1 MKSKWSLNA
10 SRFRHSCEGG
20 SRAKLIDWIPAC
32 AGMTALPKLSK
43 SIGAVLVAGMCLL
56 NSACNASTELYSVKS
71 LYRNITV
78 TEEDGLR
85 CMKFGRNVLARQS
98 CVQLSDHDKLVFN
111 YTKMMMASLYLNP
124 DPKHVLIV
132 GLGGGT
138 LPSALQKLFPNARI
152 DVAEIDPAITEVAK
166 KYFYFTPNSKM
177 QVAEE
182 DGRVFVKRA
191 LKKKEKYDLVML
203 DAFDHEYIPEHM
215 LTKEFLQEVRGL
227 LSEKGVLASN
237 TFSSSKLFNYESATY
252 YSVFGN
258 FYRLK
263 SSNRV
268 ILLRMGGL
276 PAMAEINQNAA
287 LIDNRLR
294 VFGTGKDELLPMIAV
309 ESGWPADAKV
319 LTDQYSPSNLLNAQ

>member
-1 MKSKWSLNA
+1 MKSKLGA
-10 SRFRHSCEGG
+10 
-20 SRAKLIDWIPAC
+20 LLLAC
-32 AGMTALPKLSK
+32 MINTT
-43 SIGAVLVAGMCLL
+43 CD
-56 NSACNASTELYSVKS
+56 ASTELYSVKS

-78 TEEDGLR
+78 TEDDGLR
-85 CMKFGRNVLARQS
+85 CMKFGRNAVGRQS

-132 GLGGGT
+132 GLGGGS
-138 LPSALQKLFPNARI
+138 LPSTLQKMYPNARI

-166 KYFYFTPNSKM
+166 KYFYFTPGNKI
-177 QVAEE
+177 QVTEE

-227 LSEKGVLASN
+227 LTEKGVLASN

-252 YSVFGN
+252 YSVFGD

-263 SSNRV
+263 GGNRV
-268 ILLRMGGL
+268 ILLRNGGL

-287 LIDNRLR
+287 FLENRLR
-294 VFGTGKDELLPMIAV
+294 PFGASKDELLPMIAV
-309 ESGWPADAKV
+309 ESGWPADTRV
-319 LTDQYSPSNLLNAQ
+319 LTDQYSPSNLLNVK